1 MKTMENIWQ
10 QSNFCKNYLR
20 NIQIST
26 EDVHYGYLSPGE
38 KELGLLGPTQNLK
51 GKWIVEIGCGAA
63 QNCIALAKWGANC
76 TGIDISDAMLQ
87 IGRKLVKKEKVDIEL
102 ICDDAR
108 NLVELLKRSR
118 YGHKKVSIFIS
129 SFAISFICHD
139 IVELLNLFKTVRQNI
154 DPQGLF
160 VFCFSHP
167 SQKPDKITGIE
178 TDYQKWTEAY
188 FTIAEVTQNLDSA
201 GFAVKKTVEQTTK
214 NPSKMSPEEKR
225 RFPYKVINLNPRFD
239 QFTHKPH
246 TIIYVARPK

>member
-1 MKTMENIWQ
+1 MKTIKNIWQ

-38 KELGLLGPTQNLK
+38 KELGLLGPTPNLK

-76 TGIDISDAMLQ
+76 TGIDISDTMLQ
-87 IGRKLVKKEKVDIEL
+87 VGKRITIKEKVDIEL
-102 ICDDAR
+102 IRGDAK
-108 NLVELLKRSR
+108 NLTELLKKSR
-118 YGHKKVSIFIS
+118 YNHKKVSIFIS
-129 SFAISFICHD
+129 SFVISFICHD
-139 IVELLNLFKTVRQNI
+139 TSELLNFFRVIRQNI

-167 SQKPDKITGIE
+167 SQKPDEIMRIE
-178 TDYQKWTEAY
+178 TDYQKWTETY
-188 FTIAEVTQNLDSA
+188 FTITEVTQNLDLA
-201 GFAVKKTVEQTTK
+201 GFVLEKTVKQTTK
-214 NPSKMSPEEKR
+214 NPSKMSPEEKK